1 MKNVLKYHYV
11 NVLDSVKVHLAQLQP
26 YFDKVKKT
34 AFSYLVR
41 LAIVT
46 VLIMVALWVVK
57 STWLHFTNQKLFLVS
72 PATFTFETP
81 DWVTDRFIEK
91 IRNIHGLKIKYNI
104 FEKDLTK
111 KIAEVYEKSSLV
123 SQVVSVQRKLPNMI
137 KIKLELRRPIA
148 IVKRKSEE
156 YLVDK
161 ECVRLIRDLYKFP
174 EKEGGQIYIVDN
186 RRLKVPDYGEKWNN
200 RSVEEGVNLL
210 NYLKYNKIDELFKIA
225 TIDVSRIDR
234 RKKNGRSDII
244 LWTKNGTMIK
254 WGSQPS
260 PENLHELSNFE
271 KLQNL
276 LSVANEEGTDLSNL
290 EYVDVRWKTPIA
302 KRTHIQ

>member
-1 MKNVLKYHYV
+1 MKNSLKYHYI
-11 NVLDSVKVHLAQLQP
+11 NVLDSVKVHLSHLHP

-34 AFSYLVR
+34 TFSYLLW

-46 VLIMVALWVVK
+46 VLIMIALWLVK
-57 STWLHFTNQKLFLVS
+57 STWRHFTNQKMFLVS

-91 IRNIHGLKIKYNI
+91 IRNIHGSKITYNI

-111 KIAEVYEKSSLV
+111 NIAEVYEKSSLV
-123 SQVVSVQRKLPNMI
+123 SHVASVQRKLPNMI
-137 KIKLELRRPIA
+137 KIKLELRKPIA
-148 IVKRKSEE
+148 IVKRKSRE

-161 ECVRLIRDLYKFP
+161 ECVRLIRELYKFP
-174 EKEGGQIYIVDN
+174 EKDGGQIYIVNN
-186 RRLKVPDYGEKWNN
+186 RRFKVPDHGEKWNN
-200 RSVEEGVNLL
+200 RSIEEGVNLL
-210 NYLKYNKIDELFKIA
+210 NYLKYNKIDELFKIV
-225 TIDVSRIDR
+225 TIDVSHIDR

-244 LWTKNGTMIK
+244 LWTKNGIMIK

-260 PENLHELSNFE
+260 SENLHELSNFE

-276 LSVANEEGTDLSNL
+276 LSVANAEGTDLSNL

-302 KRTHIQ
+302 KRINVQ